1 MTDTHQTDRAAVT
14 DAVVRALETALR
26 RDLTDV
32 TERTRLFDEIA
43 LSSTGLLV
51 TLVNI
56 ENLLGV
62 RIDPETMTEEHMATL
77 GGLVDCAIANAAD
90 R

>member
-77 GGLVDCAIANAAD
+77 GGLVDCAIANATD